1 MGKERGRN
9 TRNLIYDR
17 KGGRKP
23 QEAEQLAQRGRTGV
37 REETGGQKQQESRGE
52 QKRHATNE
60 TGRQVKRIKWR
71 HLVVQVGGKLD
82 PNG

>member
-9 TRNLIYDR
+9 RNFMTVR

-37 REETGGQKQQESRGE
+37 REETKRRPETAGE
-52 QKRHATNE
+52 QRRAKNTCD
-60 TGRQVKRIKWR
+60 Q
-71 HLVVQVGGKLD
+71 
-82 PNG
+82 